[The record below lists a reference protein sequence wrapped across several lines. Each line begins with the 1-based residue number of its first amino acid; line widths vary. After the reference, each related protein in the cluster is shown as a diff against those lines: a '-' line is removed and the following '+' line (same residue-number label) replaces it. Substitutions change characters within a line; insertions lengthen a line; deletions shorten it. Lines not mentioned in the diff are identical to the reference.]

1 MIDNIMN
8 WLVTYFM
15 SGVRPIEPGVQFA
28 LSEQAPTYKL
38 YTRFCMAELLQ
49 KFPET
54 DFTKLIFRMK
64 SCILRVLQNRKGNC
78 HERKVKAQNPP

>member
-15 SGVRPIEPGVQFA
+15 SGVRPIELSIQFA

-38 YTRFCMAELLQ
+38 YTQFCMAELLQ
-49 KFPET
+49 KFRSPYT
-54 DFTKLIFRMK
+54 FSSLTASIIVSFF
-64 SCILRVLQNRKGNC
+64 ILPAEIR
-78 HERKVKAQNPP
+78 